1 MSNELFV
8 ELSDDQQE
16 VVTGGLAAL
25 ALYNKSY
32 FSQDT
37 VMGNSLS
44 VSGPGG
50 AQAHS
55 NGGAQSIKSGSESGL
70 FSIAF

>member
-25 ALYNKSY
+25 VLYNTSY
-32 FSQDT
+32 FKQDT
-37 VMGNSLS
+37 VMGNSGT
-44 VSGPGG
+44 VATPGG
-50 AQAHS
+50 ALAGS
-55 NGGAQSIKSGSESGL
+55 NGGAQSIKSGSLSALGA
-70 FSIAF
+70 IAF